1 VDGAINIIT
10 HNIHNLAWARS
21 QQPAKAERALNLF
34 KEVKKLHQAGNKNL
48 RPNVI
53 VANAVMNA
61 CAYTTG
67 DTPERNRALEIAH
80 IILKDLETGGY
91 GKPDQVTYG
100 TFLKVC
106 TNQMPECST
115 RDQIV
120 QMIFQKCCKAGQVG
134 SLVLQ
139 ELRATT
145 SPERYLELVG
155 KDINSEHGMKD
166 LPQEWWCNVVE
177 GKWRRRR
184 NF

>member
-1 VDGAINIIT
+1 M
-10 HNIHNLAWARS
+10 
-21 QQPAKAERALNLF
+21 
-34 KEVKKLHQAGNKNL
+34 KKLYQAGNKKL
-48 RPNVI
+48 KPNVV

-67 DTPERNRALEIAH
+67 DGPERNRAVEIAH
-80 IILKDLETGGY
+80 TILKDLETGGY

-106 TNQMPECST
+106 FNQMPECST

-120 QMIFQKCCKAGQVG
+120 RMIFQKCCKDGQVG

-139 ELRATT
+139 QMRATA
-145 SPERYLELVG
+145 SPQMYSELVG
-155 KDINSEHGMKD
+155 EDIDSDHRMQD
-166 LPQEWWCNVVE
+166 LPKEWWCNVVE